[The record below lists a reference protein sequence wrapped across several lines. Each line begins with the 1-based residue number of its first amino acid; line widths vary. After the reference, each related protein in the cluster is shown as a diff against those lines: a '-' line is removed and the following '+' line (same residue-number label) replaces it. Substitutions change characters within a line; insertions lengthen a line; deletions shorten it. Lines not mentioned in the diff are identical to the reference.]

1 MKNEAAGTTDEDAA
15 LSDYLLEDQIGFILR
30 VASQKHGSVFADLM
44 PEDLTPT
51 RFAVLAKLYEKGPL
65 PQNELGRQ
73 TAMDVATIKGVV
85 DRLTARSLTFRRPDP
100 DDGRK
105 HFVELTENG
114 EQAVCAAIPLG
125 LQISRETLKPLN
137 IRERT
142 TLIRLLRKL
151 YGA

>member
-1 MKNEAAGTTDEDAA
+1 MKIGDAGTAEEGA

-30 VASQKHGSVFADLM
+30 VASQKHGSVFANLM

-85 DRLTARSLTFRRPDP
+85 DRLSARSLIRTRPDP

-105 HFVELTENG
+105 HFVELTEKG

>member
-1 MKNEAAGTTDEDAA
+1 MKSGKTDCAEESS
-15 LSDYLLEDQIGFILR
+15 LPDYLLEEQIGFILR
-30 VASQKHGSVFADLM
+30 VASQKHGNVFAGLM

-51 RFAVLAKLYEKGPL
+51 RFAVLAKLFEKGAL

-85 DRLTARSLTFRRPDP
+85 DRLSARGLIRTRPDP

-105 HFVELTENG
+105 HFVELTQQG
-114 EQAVCAAIPLG
+114 EDMARAAIPLG
-125 LQISRETLKPLN
+125 LQISKETLRPLN

-142 TLIRLLRKL
+142 TLVRLLRKL
-151 YGA
+151 YGG

>member
-1 MKNEAAGTTDEDAA
+1 MKSGTEGNAEEID
-15 LSDYLLEDQIGFILR
+15 LPDYLLEEQIGFILR
-30 VASQKHGSVFADLM
+30 VASQKHGGVFANLM

-51 RFAVLAKLYEKGPL
+51 RFAVLAKLHEKGAL

-85 DRLTARSLTFRRPDP
+85 DRLSARGLIRTRPDP

-105 HFVELTENG
+105 HFVELTEKG
-114 EQAVCAAIPLG
+114 EEAIRAAIPLG
-125 LQISRETLKPLN
+125 LQISKETLKPLN

-151 YGA
+151 YGT